1 MTKEEKKLA
10 IEELRNAIKCASKE
24 SDSKPVVYTN
34 LVSVSRSGMYR
45 NIAVYIVDMKNKPA
59 GLLWNISGLVAKAQ
73 GGKAKEVNGHW
84 CLGVSGCGMDMG
96 YHIVSNIA
104 YILTNWKSYHGISH
118 RWM

>member
-24 SDSKPVVYTN
+24 SDGKPVVYTN
-34 LVSVSRSGMYR
+34 LVSVSRSGMSR
-45 NIAVYIVDMKNKPA
+45 NIAVYIVDMKNTPR
-59 GLLWNISGLVAKAQ
+59 GLLWNISPLIAKAE
-73 GGKAKEVNGHW
+73 GGKAKEHNGTF

-96 YHIVSNIA
+96 YHIVSNVA
-104 YILTNWKSYHGISH
+104 YILTNWKNYRTLSH